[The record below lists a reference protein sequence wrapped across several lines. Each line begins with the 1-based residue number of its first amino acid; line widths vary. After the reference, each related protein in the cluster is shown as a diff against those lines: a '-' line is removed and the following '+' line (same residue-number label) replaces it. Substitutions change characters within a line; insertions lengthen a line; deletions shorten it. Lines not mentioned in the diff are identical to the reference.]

1 MFCKRGDSGRA
12 GRGKLGK
19 FASGRR
25 LIFIFPLF
33 YVTYS
38 IYLFK
43 LRIVRFAGKLVVV
56 LTFVCEIC
64 PLLIIIVIG

>member
-25 LIFIFPLF
+25 LIFIFSLF
-33 YVTYS
+33 YVTFYS
-38 IYLFK
+38 SFRGKISYCIDFCLRDLSAAK
-43 LRIVRFAGKLVVV
+43 L
-56 LTFVCEIC
+56 
-64 PLLIIIVIG
+64 IIVIG